1 MKKGILITIIGII
14 IIGITY
20 FGIEMYD
27 FAKGVKNDIKIPET
41 ENIKLTETESESES
55 ESESEF
61 NENDCTFDLN
71 TQTDDFV
78 KEITEFSNYVWDNE
92 KKIAKIKL
100 DNGNTLIVTRGGCV
114 HFSFYGNLILNN
126 SELNLDDESKIF
138 KKALWIAKKL
148 FHKSDFD
155 FINESLNKRKFEVEE
170 TGNQKYYDFQI
181 DRYCNMTL
189 VIEKLKNNQISIEIG
204 YYMC

>member
-1 MKKGILITIIGII
+1 
-14 IIGITY
+14 
-20 FGIEMYD
+20 MYD
-27 FAKGVKNDIKIPET
+27 FGKGVKNDIKITET
-41 ENIKLTETESESES
+41 ENKKLTES

-71 TQTDDFV
+71 TQTDDFL

-92 KKIAKIKL
+92 KKKATIKL
-100 DNGNTLIVTRGGCV
+100 ENGDTLIVTRGGCV

-138 KKALWIAKKL
+138 KKALWITEKL

-155 FINESLNKRKFEVEE
+155 FINESLSNRRFEIEQSE
-170 TGNQKYYDFQI
+170 NQKYYDFQI
-181 DRYCNMTL
+181 DRYCDMTL
-189 VIEKLKNNQISIEIG
+189 VIEKLNNNQISIEIG